1 MRREVLA
8 IFVSSTVATACLS
21 GSAASRSEMLGSSST
36 SAAFEHGRAALEAE
50 AESAPATLPDGSAY
64 DHVRATSAAFAS
76 DEVIDALRNH
86 PHFAGVR
93 MSGETVFVSWR
104 GENRAPLEPVLRAA
118 SAAGVAVVV
127 EEAAYGE
134 QELTEALSKLPL
146 DPTLPNTGLAGAP
159 YGGGGKIF
167 VFSRESG
174 LLDMSMEE
182 VRAALKFPFPILRVE
197 FLEGG
202 VPLIQ
207 S

>member
-104 GENRAPLEPVLRAA
+104 GDNRAPLEP
-118 SAAGVAVVV
+118 S
-127 EEAAYGE
+127 
-134 QELTEALSKLPL
+134 
-146 DPTLPNTGLAGAP
+146 
-159 YGGGGKIF
+159 
-167 VFSRESG
+167 
-174 LLDMSMEE
+174 
-182 VRAALKFPFPILRVE
+182 
-197 FLEGG
+197 
-202 VPLIQ
+202 
-207 S
+207 